1 MSAQRQPCRKCLLSD
16 EADQAAYATVKDYI
30 DSLPPERRTD
40 EKTYR
45 ALLPAV
51 IFAVYWFGFG
61 VLLTVLLSVASAIL
75 SEFLMEKA
83 LRRPVTIDDG
93 SAAVTGLLLALTLPA
108 GTPWYVPVLGS
119 VFAIC
124 IAKQVFGGLGDNFVN
139 PALAGRAFLLASFPA
154 AMTTY
159 PLVVDA
165 VTSATPL
172 SSEFAGSVDYLQA
185 FIGRIGGC
193 IGEVSTLALL
203 IGAAYLLIRRVID
216 WRIPLSYLGTMALLT
231 VIGGGNVLDSVL
243 LGGTVLGA
251 FFMAT
256 DYVTSPVTSWG
267 RVIYGVGI
275 GIINY
280 TIRRWGA
287 YPEGTTYAILLMN
300 IAAPLIERFT
310 RPRKYGEVKR
320 HA

>member
-1 MSAQRQPCRKCLLSD
+1 MSPLTVSLSPHVRSGATTRRIMLDVCL
-16 EADQAAYATVKDYI
+16 
-30 DSLPPERRTD
+30 
-40 EKTYR
+40 

-159 PLVVDA
+159 PLVADA

-203 IGAAYLLIRRVID
+203 IGAVYLLIRRVID

>member
-1 MSAQRQPCRKCLLSD
+1 MSQLTVSLSPHVRSGATTRRIMLDVCL
-16 EADQAAYATVKDYI
+16 
-30 DSLPPERRTD
+30 
-40 EKTYR
+40 

-159 PLVVDA
+159 PLVADA

-300 IAAPLIERFT
+300 ITAPLIERFT
-310 RPRKYGEVKR
+310 RPRKSGEVKR

>member
-1 MSAQRQPCRKCLLSD
+1 MSQLTVSLSPHVRSGATTRRIMLDVCL
-16 EADQAAYATVKDYI
+16 
-30 DSLPPERRTD
+30 
-40 EKTYR
+40 

-159 PLVVDA
+159 PLVADA

-275 GIINY
+275 GILNY

>member
-1 MSAQRQPCRKCLLSD
+1 MSRLTVSLSPHVRSGATTRRIMLDVCL
-16 EADQAAYATVKDYI
+16 
-30 DSLPPERRTD
+30 
-40 EKTYR
+40 

-159 PLVVDA
+159 PLVADA

-231 VIGGGNVLDSVL
+231 VIDGGNVLDSVL

>member
-1 MSAQRQPCRKCLLSD
+1 MLDVCL
-16 EADQAAYATVKDYI
+16 
-30 DSLPPERRTD
+30 
-40 EKTYR
+40 

-159 PLVVDA
+159 PLVADA

>member
-1 MSAQRQPCRKCLLSD
+1 MSQLTVSLSPHVRSGATTRRIMLDVCL
-16 EADQAAYATVKDYI
+16 
-30 DSLPPERRTD
+30 
-40 EKTYR
+40 

-159 PLVVDA
+159 PLVADA

-203 IGAAYLLIRRVID
+203 IGAAYLFIRRVID

>member
-1 MSAQRQPCRKCLLSD
+1 MSQLTVSLSPHVRSGATTRRIMLDVCL
-16 EADQAAYATVKDYI
+16 
-30 DSLPPERRTD
+30 
-40 EKTYR
+40 

-159 PLVVDA
+159 PLVADA

-172 SSEFAGSVDYLQA
+172 SLEFAGSVDYLQA

>member
-1 MSAQRQPCRKCLLSD
+1 MSQLTVSLSPHVRSGATTRRIMLDVCL
-16 EADQAAYATVKDYI
+16 
-30 DSLPPERRTD
+30 
-40 EKTYR
+40 

-159 PLVVDA
+159 PLVADA

>member
-1 MSAQRQPCRKCLLSD
+1 MSQLTVSLSPHVRSGATTRRVMLDVCL
-16 EADQAAYATVKDYI
+16 
-30 DSLPPERRTD
+30 
-40 EKTYR
+40 

-159 PLVVDA
+159 PLVADA

>member
-1 MSAQRQPCRKCLLSD
+1 MSQLTVSLSPHVRSGATTRRIMLDVCL
-16 EADQAAYATVKDYI
+16 
-30 DSLPPERRTD
+30 
-40 EKTYR
+40 

-159 PLVVDA
+159 PLVADA

-231 VIGGGNVLDSVL
+231 VIGRGNVLDSVL

>member
-1 MSAQRQPCRKCLLSD
+1 MSQLTVSLSPHVRSGATTRRIMLDVCL
-16 EADQAAYATVKDYI
+16 
-30 DSLPPERRTD
+30 
-40 EKTYR
+40 

-159 PLVVDA
+159 PLVADA

-216 WRIPLSYLGTMALLT
+216 WRIPLGYLGTMALLT

>member
-1 MSAQRQPCRKCLLSD
+1 MSQLTVSLSPHVRSGATTRRIMLDVCL
-16 EADQAAYATVKDYI
+16 
-30 DSLPPERRTD
+30 
-40 EKTYR
+40 

-75 SEFLMEKA
+75 SEFLMAKA

-159 PLVVDA
+159 PLVADA

>member
-1 MSAQRQPCRKCLLSD
+1 MSQLTVSLSPHVRSGATTRRIMLDVCL
-16 EADQAAYATVKDYI
+16 
-30 DSLPPERRTD
+30 
-40 EKTYR
+40 

-75 SEFLMEKA
+75 GEFLMEKA

-159 PLVVDA
+159 PLVADA

>member
-1 MSAQRQPCRKCLLSD
+1 MSQLTVSLSPHVRSGATTRRIMLDVCL
-16 EADQAAYATVKDYI
+16 
-30 DSLPPERRTD
+30 
-40 EKTYR
+40 

-159 PLVVDA
+159 PLVADA

-185 FIGRIGGC
+185 FIGHIGGC

>member
-1 MSAQRQPCRKCLLSD
+1 MSQLTVSLSPHVRSGATTRRIMLDVCL
-16 EADQAAYATVKDYI
+16 
-30 DSLPPERRTD
+30 
-40 EKTYR
+40 

-159 PLVVDA
+159 PLVADA

-172 SSEFAGSVDYLQA
+172 SSEFVGSVDYLQA

-251 FFMAT
+251 FFMAS

>member
-1 MSAQRQPCRKCLLSD
+1 MSQLTVSLSPHVRSGATTRRIMLDVCL
-16 EADQAAYATVKDYI
+16 
-30 DSLPPERRTD
+30 
-40 EKTYR
+40 

-159 PLVVDA
+159 PLVADA

-320 HA
+320 HV

>member
-1 MSAQRQPCRKCLLSD
+1 MSQLTVSLSPHVRSGATTRRIMLDVCL
-16 EADQAAYATVKDYI
+16 
-30 DSLPPERRTD
+30 
-40 EKTYR
+40 

-159 PLVVDA
+159 PLVADA

-172 SSEFAGSVDYLQA
+172 SSEFVGSVDYLQA

>member
-1 MSAQRQPCRKCLLSD
+1 MSQLTVSLSPHVRSGATTRRIMLDVCL
-16 EADQAAYATVKDYI
+16 
-30 DSLPPERRTD
+30 
-40 EKTYR
+40 

-159 PLVVDA
+159 PLVADA

-172 SSEFAGSVDYLQA
+172 SSEFTGSVDYLQA

>member
-1 MSAQRQPCRKCLLSD
+1 MSQLTVSLSPHVRSGATTRRIMLDVCL
-16 EADQAAYATVKDYI
+16 
-30 DSLPPERRTD
+30 
-40 EKTYR
+40 

-108 GTPWYVPVLGS
+108 GTPWYVSVLGS

-159 PLVVDA
+159 PLVADA

>member
-1 MSAQRQPCRKCLLSD
+1 MSQLTVSLSPHVRSGATTRRIMLDVCL
-16 EADQAAYATVKDYI
+16 
-30 DSLPPERRTD
+30 
-40 EKTYR
+40 

-159 PLVVDA
+159 PLVADA

-275 GIINY
+275 GTINY

>member
-1 MSAQRQPCRKCLLSD
+1 MSQLTVSLSPHVRSGATTRRIMLDVCL
-16 EADQAAYATVKDYI
+16 
-30 DSLPPERRTD
+30 
-40 EKTYR
+40 

-159 PLVVDA
+159 PLVADA

-280 TIRRWGA
+280 TIRHWGA

>member
-1 MSAQRQPCRKCLLSD
+1 MSQRTVSLSPHVRSGATTRRIMLDVCL
-16 EADQAAYATVKDYI
+16 
-30 DSLPPERRTD
+30 
-40 EKTYR
+40 

-159 PLVVDA
+159 PLVADA

-172 SSEFAGSVDYLQA
+172 SSEFTGSVDYLQA

-203 IGAAYLLIRRVID
+203 IGAVYLLIRRVID

>member
-1 MSAQRQPCRKCLLSD
+1 MSQLTVSLSPHVRSGATTRRIMLDVCL
-16 EADQAAYATVKDYI
+16 
-30 DSLPPERRTD
+30 
-40 EKTYR
+40 

-159 PLVVDA
+159 PLVADA

-231 VIGGGNVLDSVL
+231 VIGGSNVLDSVL

>member
-1 MSAQRQPCRKCLLSD
+1 MSQLTVSLSPHVRSGATTRRIMLDVCL
-16 EADQAAYATVKDYI
+16 
-30 DSLPPERRTD
+30 
-40 EKTYR
+40 

-83 LRRPVTIDDG
+83 FRRPVTIDDG

-159 PLVVDA
+159 PLVADA

-203 IGAAYLLIRRVID
+203 IGAVYLLIRRVID

>member
-1 MSAQRQPCRKCLLSD
+1 MSQLTVSLSPHVRSGATTRRIMLDVCL
-16 EADQAAYATVKDYI
+16 
-30 DSLPPERRTD
+30 
-40 EKTYR
+40 

-51 IFAVYWFGFG
+51 IFAVSWFGFG

-159 PLVVDA
+159 PLVADA

>member
-1 MSAQRQPCRKCLLSD
+1 MSQLTVSLSPHVRSGATTRRIMLDVCL
-16 EADQAAYATVKDYI
+16 
-30 DSLPPERRTD
+30 
-40 EKTYR
+40 

-159 PLVVDA
+159 PLVTDA

>member
-1 MSAQRQPCRKCLLSD
+1 MSQLTVSLSPHVRSGATTRRIMLDVCL
-16 EADQAAYATVKDYI
+16 
-30 DSLPPERRTD
+30 
-40 EKTYR
+40 

-159 PLVVDA
+159 PLVADA

-310 RPRKYGEVKR
+310 RPRKYGKVKR

>member
-1 MSAQRQPCRKCLLSD
+1 MSQLTVSLSPHVRSGATTRRIMLDVCL
-16 EADQAAYATVKDYI
+16 
-30 DSLPPERRTD
+30 
-40 EKTYR
+40 

-159 PLVVDA
+159 SLVADA

>member
-1 MSAQRQPCRKCLLSD
+1 MSQLTVSLSPHVRSGATTRRIMLDVCL
-16 EADQAAYATVKDYI
+16 
-30 DSLPPERRTD
+30 
-40 EKTYR
+40 

-108 GTPWYVPVLGS
+108 GTPWYVPVL
-119 VFAIC
+119 AIC

-159 PLVVDA
+159 PLVADA

>member
-1 MSAQRQPCRKCLLSD
+1 MSQLTVSLSPHVRSGATTRRIMLDVCL
-16 EADQAAYATVKDYI
+16 
-30 DSLPPERRTD
+30 
-40 EKTYR
+40 

-61 VLLTVLLSVASAIL
+61 VLLTVLLSVAAAIL

-159 PLVVDA
+159 PLVADA

-231 VIGGGNVLDSVL
+231 VIGGGNALDSVL

>member
-1 MSAQRQPCRKCLLSD
+1 MSQLTVSLSPHVRSGATTRRIMLDVCL
-16 EADQAAYATVKDYI
+16 
-30 DSLPPERRTD
+30 
-40 EKTYR
+40 

-159 PLVVDA
+159 PLVADA

-203 IGAAYLLIRRVID
+203 IGAAYLLVRRVID

-267 RVIYGVGI
+267 RVIYGMGI

-300 IAAPLIERFT
+300 IAAPLVERFT

>member
-1 MSAQRQPCRKCLLSD
+1 MSQLTVSLSPHVRSGATTRRIMLDVCL
-16 EADQAAYATVKDYI
+16 
-30 DSLPPERRTD
+30 
-40 EKTYR
+40 

-159 PLVVDA
+159 PLVADA

-310 RPRKYGEVKR
+310 RPHKYGEVKR

>member
-1 MSAQRQPCRKCLLSD
+1 MSQLTVSLSPHVRSGATTRRIMLDVCL
-16 EADQAAYATVKDYI
+16 
-30 DSLPPERRTD
+30 
-40 EKTYR
+40 

-83 LRRPVTIDDG
+83 LRHPVTIDDG

-159 PLVVDA
+159 PLVADA

>member
-1 MSAQRQPCRKCLLSD
+1 MSQLTVSLSPHVRSGATTRRIMLDVCL
-16 EADQAAYATVKDYI
+16 
-30 DSLPPERRTD
+30 
-40 EKTYR
+40 

-159 PLVVDA
+159 PLVADA

-287 YPEGTTYAILLMN
+287 YPEGTTYAILQMN

>member
-1 MSAQRQPCRKCLLSD
+1 MSQLTVSLSPHVRSGATTRRIMLDVCL
-16 EADQAAYATVKDYI
+16 
-30 DSLPPERRTD
+30 
-40 EKTYR
+40 

-159 PLVVDA
+159 PLVADA

-231 VIGGGNVLDSVL
+231 VIGGGDVLDSVL

>member
-1 MSAQRQPCRKCLLSD
+1 MSQLTVSLSPHVRSGATTRRIMLDVCL
-16 EADQAAYATVKDYI
+16 
-30 DSLPPERRTD
+30 
-40 EKTYR
+40 

-159 PLVVDA
+159 PLVADA

-203 IGAAYLLIRRVID
+203 IGAVYLLIRRVID

>member
-1 MSAQRQPCRKCLLSD
+1 MSQLTVSLSPHVRSGATTRRIMLDVCL
-16 EADQAAYATVKDYI
+16 
-30 DSLPPERRTD
+30 
-40 EKTYR
+40 

-159 PLVVDA
+159 PLVADA

-280 TIRRWGA
+280 AIRRWGA

>member
-1 MSAQRQPCRKCLLSD
+1 MSQLTVSLSPHVRSGATTRRIMLDVCL
-16 EADQAAYATVKDYI
+16 
-30 DSLPPERRTD
+30 
-40 EKTYR
+40 

-108 GTPWYVPVLGS
+108 GTPWYVPELGS

-159 PLVVDA
+159 PLVADA